1 MPKCKKCKK
10 ECLESELTDG
20 ICIYCKNSQNEQYN
34 KQYDDKIYKFSNSIM
49 IIFSVILILSI
60 LFFIRLCT
68 FVNFDDNSWDVL
80 GIVIRFY
87 CLIPFWISLI
97 LLIFATKNIRRYLLG
112 ENKNGIKT
120 GKTYAIIALIMN
132 IILLLCLSP
141 IGFSGSDL
149 IWIICL
155 DILFIILP
163 TIFYMH
169 ILRSNTHK

>member
-20 ICIYCKNSQNEQYN
+20 ICIYCKNAQNEQYN
-34 KQYDDKIYKFSNSIM
+34 KQYDDKIYKFSKSIM
-49 IIFSVILILSI
+49 IIFSSILILSI
-60 LFFIRLCT
+60 LFFILLCT
-68 FVNFDDNSWDVL
+68 VDDSWDGL
-80 GIVIRFY
+80 RIVSMFY

-97 LLIFATKNIRRYLLG
+97 LLIFATKNIHRYLLG
-112 ENKNGIKT
+112 ENKKGMKT
-120 GKTYAIIALIMN
+120 GKTYAIIALIVN
-132 IILLLCLSP
+132 IILLLGFSP

-149 IWIICL
+149 IWMRCL

-169 ILRSNTHK
+169 KLRSYTHK

>member
-20 ICIYCKNSQNEQYN
+20 ICIYCKNSKNEQYN

-49 IIFSVILILSI
+49 IIFSLILILSI

-68 FVNFDDNSWDVL
+68 FANFGDNSWDVI
-80 GIVIRFY
+80 GIAIMLF

-97 LLIFATKNIRRYLLG
+97 LLIFSTKNVHRFLLG

-120 GKTYAIIALIMN
+120 GKTYAIIALLIN
-132 IILLLCLSP
+132 IVLLLYLSP
-141 IGFSGSDL
+141 LGFSGNNL
-149 IWIICL
+149 IWIICI
-155 DILFIILP
+155 DIFFIILP
-163 TIFYMH
+163 SIFYMH
-169 ILRSNTHK
+169 ILRSYTHK